1 MDGERWGTY
10 PLSTGA
16 GDARVGL
23 LRIEPGRE
31 LEATD
36 APPATLGAWA
46 KLLGNGAEPGAHIL
60 RIDAVL
66 VEHEGDVRR
75 HGVAESYVDFAV
87 EAPGPP
93 LDLGQLTFVVTEEVS
108 A

>member
-23 LRIEPGRE
+23 LRIEPGLE

-36 APPATLGAWA
+36 SPPQTLGAWA
-46 KLLGNGAEPGAHIL
+46 GLLTNGAEPGAHIL
-60 RIDAVL
+60 RIDAAL
-66 VEHEGDVRR
+66 VEHHDGVRR

-87 EAPGPP
+87 ATAGTPM
-93 LDLGQLTFVVTEEVS
+93 DLGKLTFVVTEEVS